1 MAGFAL
7 SLCRVDDEL
16 KFLWDAP
23 AIGANVRLLQPW
35 D

>member
-16 KFLWDAP
+16 KALWDAP
-23 AIGANVRLLQPW
+23 AIGANVRIVQP
-35 D
+35 